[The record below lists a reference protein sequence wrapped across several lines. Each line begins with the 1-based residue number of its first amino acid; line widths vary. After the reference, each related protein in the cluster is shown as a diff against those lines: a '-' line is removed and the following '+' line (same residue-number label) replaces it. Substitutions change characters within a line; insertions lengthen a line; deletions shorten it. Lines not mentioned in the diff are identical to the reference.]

1 MAKGIRV
8 WPVTISSSLSEGRFA
23 LAKVWLKDHE
33 IEYEIQNHHCV
44 SSWQTIK
51 TELTVDQMGKLAL
64 YLEKAELFSGFK
76 I

>member
-1 MAKGIRV
+1 MAKGRV
-8 WPVTISSSLSEGRFA
+8 WPVTISSAYAEGKFA

-33 IEYEIQNHHCV
+33 IEYEIKDHYCV
-44 SSWQTIK
+44 SSWQTIEV
-51 TELTVDQMGKLAL
+51 ELTIDQMENLAL